1 MESSSTQPVRVLVV
15 ANRTAATP
23 GLLAAVRK
31 RASEGSCTFTL
42 LVPNPV
48 RGLERIADPEDHGD
62 SEAHSTLE
70 LALPLLEEAAGDRV
84 EGVIGDPD
92 PLTAIHDAVNVQ
104 GFDEV
109 IVSTLPTRVSRW
121 LKLDL
126 PSKLDGLDLPV
137 TIVTASSREDA
148 VA

>member
-1 MESSSTQPVRVLVV
+1 MESSSAQPVRVLVV

-23 GLLAAVRK
+23 GLLAAVRQ

-62 SEAHSTLE
+62 SEAHATLE
-70 LALPLLEEAAGDRV
+70 LALPLLEAAAGSRV
-84 EGVIGDPD
+84 EGLIGDPD
-92 PLTAIHDAVNVQ
+92 PLTAIHDAVNVH

-121 LKLDL
+121 LRLDL
-126 PSKLDGLDLPV
+126 PSKLSALGLPV
-137 TIVTASSREDA
+137 TTITAGSREDA

>member
-1 MESSSTQPVRVLVV
+1 MESSSAQPVRVLVV

-23 GLLAAVRK
+23 GLLAAVRS
-31 RASEGSCTFTL
+31 RAAEGPCVFTL

-62 SEAHSTLE
+62 SEAHSTLK
-70 LALPLLEEAAGDRV
+70 LALPLLEAAAGHRL
-84 EGVIGDPD
+84 EGMIGDPD

-121 LKLDL
+121 LHLDL
-126 PSKLDGLDLPV
+126 PSKLDGLSLPV
-137 TIVTASSREDA
+137 TIVTASSGEESVR
-148 VA
+148 